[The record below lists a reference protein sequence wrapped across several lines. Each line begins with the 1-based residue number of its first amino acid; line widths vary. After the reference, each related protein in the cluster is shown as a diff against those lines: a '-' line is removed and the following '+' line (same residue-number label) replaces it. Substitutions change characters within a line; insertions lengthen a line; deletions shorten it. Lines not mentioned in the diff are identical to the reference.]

1 MNIDTIH
8 QGDILFAAKNIV
20 NDGSMPGFSENEVIA
35 QAGQRG
41 VLINTGHLE
50 DNPEKVLLLIQFES
64 KETSGEFGPPVA
76 CWPHEIYIE
85 DDSLIN

>member
-8 QGDILFAAKNIV
+8 QGDILYAAQNII
-20 NDGSMPGFSENEVIA
+20 NDGSMPGFAENEVIA
-35 QAGQRG
+35 EAGQRG

-50 DNPEKVLLLIQFES
+50 DNPEKVLLLIQFE
-64 KETSGEFGPPVA
+64 KAEKSGEFGPPVA

-85 DDSLIN
+85 DDTLIN